1 MNVEEILARLIAFP
15 SVVGTP
21 NEAIVNWVRGYCQ
34 AAGAEV
40 AIIPGPEGISRA
52 HRADEYIEI
61 GELAACQ
68 RMIEDLGARLA
79 A

>member
-21 NEAIVNWVRGYCQ
+21 NRAIVDWIRSYCL
-34 AAGAEV
+34 AVGAEV
-40 AIIPGPEGISRA
+40 TVQPGPEGDRSNLFAKTR
-52 HRADEYIEI
+52 IE
-61 GELAACQ
+61 A
-68 RMIEDLGARLA
+68 LGVRLA